1 MNLDQRFLDF
11 KLNAYLPEEDE
22 TVPMPKTE
30 VLTPIVQTPLE
41 KILET
46 TGITLEEVG
55 NALDSIGKINIKGV
69 EIGLRDLLPFV
80 GSTENG
86 QTIGTPAALQSAAR
100 GERLIKG
107 GSLQTATLTPDT
119 QSMVADVATA
129 GLAGPAFK
137 GVKNIIKVLK

>member
-1 MNLDQRFLDF
+1 MEEFGYSDGLTTKDLFDGGFYLLKKSGGIGLGWLESHGFFLNF
-11 KLNAYLPEEDE
+11 W
-22 TVPMPKTE
+22 
-30 VLTPIVQTPLE
+30 
-41 KILET
+41 
-46 TGITLEEVG
+46 
-55 NALDSIGKINIKGV
+55 NIKGV